1 MKSPIMA
8 NVVGDFL
15 YEGIMKETTI
25 AAIASGISIG
35 GVGIIRISG
44 PQSYEI
50 ALKIC
55 QKESLAA
62 RHATF
67 TQFYNGEDEVMDEG
81 IAIYFKG
88 PNSFTGEDSVELQG
102 HGGLVVLNRV
112 LKRVYELGVAPAK
125 AGEFTER
132 AFLNGKLDLVQ
143 AEAIH
148 DLIMSQSEAQAK
160 AAMNS
165 LSGQFSTQTSSISE
179 ALIHLRVF
187 VEASIDFSEEDI
199 DFISDGNVMARLN
212 AVEADIQKLL
222 QNANQGKLLT
232 DGLTVVLAGKP
243 NAGKSSILNALSGEE
258 SAIVTDIAG
267 TTRDTLKESIIIHGL
282 PLHIIDTAGLRETQ
296 DIIEQEGIRRT
307 REAMK
312 KADLILWIHDDQD
325 QNVEQDLLLESLNA
339 PILHIRNKIDL
350 TGTEVGRVEDTI
362 MLSAKRNDGIELLK
376 DAIVEAVQFQPSQGM
391 FSARERHLV
400 ALRESLE
407 HLDVAR
413 NLLQEGHSIDL
424 VAEEIRLAQD
434 DIGLI
439 TGRFT
444 TDELLG
450 EIFSSFCIG
459 K

>member
-1 MKSPIMA
+1 
-8 NVVGDFL
+8 
-15 YEGIMKETTI
+15 MKETTI

-44 PQSYEI
+44 PQSYAI
-50 ALKIC
+50 ALEIC

-67 TQFYNGEDEVMDEG
+67 TQFYNGVDEVMDEG

-112 LKRVYELGVAPAK
+112 LKRVYELGAEPAK

-165 LSGQFSTQTSSISE
+165 LSGQFSTKTSTISE
-179 ALIHLRVF
+179 ALIHLRVY

-212 AVEADIQKLL
+212 AVEADILNLL

-282 PLHIIDTAGLRETQ
+282 PLHIIDTAGLRETS
-296 DIIEQEGIRRT
+296 DVIEQEGIRRT

-325 QNVEQDLLLESLNA
+325 QSAEKDALLESLNA

-350 TGTEVGRVEDTI
+350 TGNEVGRVEDTI

-407 HLDVAR
+407 HLDVAKK
-413 NLLQEGHSIDL
+413 LLNEGHSIDL

>member
-1 MKSPIMA
+1 
-8 NVVGDFL
+8 
-15 YEGIMKETTI
+15 MKETTI

-44 PQSYEI
+44 PQSYTI
-50 ALKIC
+50 ALEIC
-55 QKESLAA
+55 QKESLVA

-67 TQFYNGEDEVMDEG
+67 TQFYNGANEVIDEG

-112 LKRVYELGVAPAK
+112 LKRVYELGAEPAK

-165 LSGQFSTQTSSISE
+165 LSGQFSTKTSTISE
-179 ALIHLRVF
+179 ALIHLRVY

-212 AVEADIQKLL
+212 AVEADILNLL

-282 PLHIIDTAGLRETQ
+282 PLHIIDTAGLRETN
-296 DIIEQEGIRRT
+296 DVIEQEGIRRT

-325 QNVEQDLLLESLNA
+325 QSAEKDALLESLNA

-350 TGTEVGRVEDTI
+350 TGNEVGRVEDTI

-407 HLDVAR
+407 HLDVAKK
-413 NLLQEGHSIDL
+413 LLNEGHSIDL

>member
-1 MKSPIMA
+1 
-8 NVVGDFL
+8 
-15 YEGIMKETTI
+15 MKETTI

-44 PQSYEI
+44 PQSYAI
-50 ALKIC
+50 ALEIC
-55 QKESLAA
+55 QKESLVA

-67 TQFYNGEDEVMDEG
+67 TQFYNGADEVMDEG

-112 LKRVYELGVAPAK
+112 LKRVYELGAEPAK

-165 LSGQFSTQTSSISE
+165 LSGQFSTKTSTISE
-179 ALIHLRVF
+179 ALIHLRVY

-212 AVEADIQKLL
+212 AVEADILNLL

-282 PLHIIDTAGLRETQ
+282 PLHIIDTAGLRETN
-296 DIIEQEGIRRT
+296 DVIEQEGIRRT

-325 QNVEQDLLLESLNA
+325 QSAEKDALLESLNA

-350 TGTEVGRVEDTI
+350 TGNEVGRVEDTI

-376 DAIVEAVQFQPSQGM
+376 DAIVEVVQFQPSQGM

-407 HLDVAR
+407 HLDVAKK
-413 NLLQEGHSIDL
+413 LLNEGHSIDL

>member
-1 MKSPIMA
+1 
-8 NVVGDFL
+8 
-15 YEGIMKETTI
+15 MKETTI

-44 PQSYEI
+44 PQSYAI
-50 ALKIC
+50 ALEIC
-55 QKESLAA
+55 QKESLVA

-67 TQFYNGEDEVMDEG
+67 TQFYNGADEVMDEG

-88 PNSFTGEDSVELQG
+88 PSSFTGEDSVELQG

-112 LKRVYELGVAPAK
+112 LKRVYELGAEPAK

-165 LSGQFSTQTSSISE
+165 LSGQFSTKTSTISE
-179 ALIHLRVF
+179 ALIHLRVY

-199 DFISDGNVMARLN
+199 DFISDGHVMERLN
-212 AVEADIQKLL
+212 TVEADILNLL

-282 PLHIIDTAGLRETQ
+282 PLHIIDTAGLRETT
-296 DIIEQEGIRRT
+296 DVIEQEGIRRT

-325 QNVEQDLLLESLNA
+325 QSAEKDALLESLNA

-350 TGTEVGRVEDTI
+350 TGNEVGRVEDTI
-362 MLSAKRNDGIELLK
+362 MLSAKRSDGIDLLK

-407 HLDVAR
+407 HLDVAKK
-413 NLLQEGHSIDL
+413 LLNEGHSIDL

>member
-1 MKSPIMA
+1 
-8 NVVGDFL
+8 
-15 YEGIMKETTI
+15 MKETTI

-44 PQSYEI
+44 PQSYAI
-50 ALKIC
+50 ALEIC
-55 QKESLAA
+55 QKESLVA

-67 TQFYNGEDEVMDEG
+67 TQFYNGANEVMDEG

-112 LKRVYELGVAPAK
+112 LKRVYELGAEPAK

-165 LSGQFSTQTSSISE
+165 LSGQFSTKTSTISE
-179 ALIHLRVF
+179 ALIHLRVY

-212 AVEADIQKLL
+212 AVEADILNLL

-282 PLHIIDTAGLRETQ
+282 PLHIIDTAGLRETN
-296 DIIEQEGIRRT
+296 DVIEQEGIRRT

-325 QNVEQDLLLESLNA
+325 QSAEKDALLESLNA

-350 TGTEVGRVEDTI
+350 TGNEVGRVEDTI

-407 HLDVAR
+407 HLDIAKK
-413 NLLQEGHSIDL
+413 LLNEGHSIDL

>member
-1 MKSPIMA
+1 
-8 NVVGDFL
+8 
-15 YEGIMKETTI
+15 MKETTI

-44 PQSYEI
+44 PQSYAI
-50 ALKIC
+50 ALEIC
-55 QKESLAA
+55 QKESLVA

-67 TQFYNGEDEVMDEG
+67 TQFYNGANEVMDEG

-112 LKRVYELGVAPAK
+112 LKRVYELGAEPAK

-165 LSGQFSTQTSSISE
+165 LSGQFSTKTSTISE
-179 ALIHLRVF
+179 ALIHLRVY

-212 AVEADIQKLL
+212 AVETDILNLL

-282 PLHIIDTAGLRETQ
+282 PLHIIDTAGLRETS
-296 DIIEQEGIRRT
+296 DVIEQEGIRRT

-325 QNVEQDLLLESLNA
+325 QSAEKDALLESLNV

-350 TGTEVGRVEDTI
+350 TGNEVGRIEDTI

-407 HLDVAR
+407 HLDIAKK
-413 NLLQEGHSIDL
+413 LLNEGHSIDL

>member
-1 MKSPIMA
+1 
-8 NVVGDFL
+8 
-15 YEGIMKETTI
+15 MKETTI

-44 PQSYEI
+44 PQSYAI
-50 ALKIC
+50 ALEIC
-55 QKESLAA
+55 QKESLVA

-67 TQFYNGEDEVMDEG
+67 TQFYNGANEVMDEG

-112 LKRVYELGVAPAK
+112 LKCVYELGAEPAK

-165 LSGQFSTQTSSISE
+165 LSGQFSTKTSTISE
-179 ALIHLRVF
+179 ALIHLRVY

-212 AVEADIQKLL
+212 AVETDILNLL

-267 TTRDTLKESIIIHGL
+267 TTRDTLKESIIIYGL
-282 PLHIIDTAGLRETQ
+282 PLHIIDTAGLRETN
-296 DIIEQEGIRRT
+296 DVIEQEGIRRT

-325 QNVEQDLLLESLNA
+325 QSAEKDALLESLNA

-350 TGTEVGRVEDTI
+350 TGNEVGRVEGTI

-407 HLDVAR
+407 HLDVAKK
-413 NLLQEGHSIDL
+413 LLNEGHSIDL

>member
-1 MKSPIMA
+1 
-8 NVVGDFL
+8 
-15 YEGIMKETTI
+15 MKETTI

-44 PQSYEI
+44 PESYAI
-50 ALKIC
+50 ALEIC
-55 QKESLAA
+55 QKEFLVA

-67 TQFYNGEDEVMDEG
+67 TPFHNGENEVMDEG

-112 LKRVYELGVAPAK
+112 LKRVYELGAEPAK

-165 LSGQFSTQTSSISE
+165 LSGQFSTKTSTISE
-179 ALIHLRVF
+179 ALIHLRVY

-199 DFISDGNVMARLN
+199 DFISDGHVMERLN
-212 AVEADIQKLL
+212 AVEADILHLL

-282 PLHIIDTAGLRETQ
+282 PLHIIDTAGLRETT
-296 DIIEQEGIRRT
+296 DVIEQEGIRRT

-325 QNVEQDLLLESLNA
+325 QSAEKDMLLESLNA
-339 PILHIRNKIDL
+339 PILHIRNKVDL
-350 TGTEVGRVEDTI
+350 TGNEVGRVEDTI
-362 MLSAKRNDGIELLK
+362 MLSAKSNDGIELLK

-413 NLLQEGHSIDL
+413 KLLNEGHSIDL

>member
-1 MKSPIMA
+1 
-8 NVVGDFL
+8 
-15 YEGIMKETTI
+15 MKETTI

-44 PQSYEI
+44 PQSYAI
-50 ALKIC
+50 ALEIC

-67 TQFYNGEDEVMDEG
+67 TQFHNGANEVMDEG

-88 PNSFTGEDSVELQG
+88 PNSFTGEDCVELQG

-112 LKRVYELGVAPAK
+112 LKRVYELGAEPAK

-165 LSGQFSTQTSSISE
+165 LSGQFSTKTSTISE
-179 ALIHLRVF
+179 ALIHLRVY

-199 DFISDGNVMARLN
+199 DFISDGHVMDRLN
-212 AVEADIQKLL
+212 AVETDISNLL

-282 PLHIIDTAGLRETQ
+282 PLHIIDTAGLRETN
-296 DIIEQEGIRRT
+296 DVIEQEGIRRT

-325 QNVEQDLLLESLNA
+325 QSAEKDALLESLNA
-339 PILHIRNKIDL
+339 PILHIRNKVDL
-350 TGTEVGRVEDTI
+350 TGNDIGRVEDTI
-362 MLSAKRNDGIELLK
+362 MLSAKCHDGIELLK

-407 HLDVAR
+407 HLDVAKK
-413 NLLQEGHSIDL
+413 LLNEGHSIDL

>member
-1 MKSPIMA
+1 MV

-15 YEGIMKETTI
+15 HEEIMKETTI
-25 AAIASGISIG
+25 AAIASGTSIG
-35 GVGIIRISG
+35 GVGIIRLSG
-44 PQSYEI
+44 PESYAI
-50 ALKIC
+50 AQQMC
-55 QKESLAA
+55 HKESLIA

-67 TQFYNGEDEVMDEG
+67 TQFYSSADEVMDEG
-81 IAIYFKG
+81 IVIYFKG
-88 PNSFTGEDSVELQG
+88 PNSFTGEDCVELQG
-102 HGGLVVLNRV
+102 HGGLVVLNR
-112 LKRVYELGVAPAK
+112 LLRRSYELGALPAK

-165 LSGQFSTQTSSISE
+165 LSGQFSAKTSKISE
-179 ALIHLRVF
+179 ALIHLRVY

-199 DFISDGNVMARLN
+199 DFISDGNVLARLE
-212 AVEADIQKLL
+212 AVENDIQALL
-222 QNANQGKLLT
+222 QSANQGKLLT

-267 TTRDTLKESIIIHGL
+267 TTRDTLKESVIIHGL
-282 PLHIIDTAGLRETQ
+282 PLNIIDTAGLRETT

-325 QNVEQDLLLESLNA
+325 QDNDKDELLESLNI
-339 PILHIRNKIDL
+339 PVLHVRNKVDL
-350 TGTEVGRVEDTI
+350 TGKPVGQVDNVI
-362 MLSAKRNDGIELLK
+362 SLSAKQSLGVDLLK
-376 DAIVEAVQFQPSQGM
+376 NAIVEVVQFQPNQGT
-391 FSARERHLV
+391 FSARERHLL
-400 ALRESLE
+400 ALKDSLE
-407 HLDVAR
+407 HLAVAKK
-413 NLLQEGHSIDL
+413 LLQEGHSIDL

-450 EIFSSFCIG
+450 QIFSSFCIG

>member
-1 MKSPIMA
+1 
-8 NVVGDFL
+8 
-15 YEGIMKETTI
+15 MKETTI
-25 AAIASGISIG
+25 AAIASGISMG
-35 GVGIIRISG
+35 GVGVIRISG
-44 PQSYEI
+44 PESYAI
-50 ALKIC
+50 ATQIC
-55 QKESLAA
+55 QKENLVP
-62 RHATF
+62 RHATY
-67 TQFYNGEDEVMDEG
+67 TPFYNEDGVIDEG
-81 IAIYFKG
+81 IAIYFQG
-88 PNSFTGEDSVELQG
+88 PNSFTGEESVELQG

-112 LKRVYELGVAPAK
+112 LKRVYELGALPAK

-165 LSGQFSTQTSSISE
+165 LTGQFSDKTGAISE
-179 ALIHLRVF
+179 ALVHLRVF

-199 DFISDGNVMARLN
+199 DFISDGNVLSRLDRVEQDIN
-212 AVEADIQKLL
+212 ALL
-222 QNANQGKLLT
+222 ASANQGRLLT

-282 PLHIIDTAGLRETQ
+282 PLNIIDTAGLRETN
-296 DIIEQEGIRRT
+296 DVIEQEGIRRT
-307 REAMK
+307 HEAMK
-312 KADLILWIHDDQD
+312 KADLILWVHDDQD
-325 QNVEQDLLLESLNA
+325 QSTEKDELLESLHV
-339 PILHIRNKIDL
+339 PMLHVRNKIDL
-350 TGTEVGRVEDTI
+350 TGNVAGQNGNVI
-362 MLSAKRNDGIELLK
+362 LLSAKQNQGVDVLK
-376 DAIVEAVQFQPSQGM
+376 SAIVESVQFQPSQGL

-400 ALRESLE
+400 ALRDSLE
-407 HLDVAR
+407 HLAVAKQ
-413 NLLQEGHSIDL
+413 LLQDGHSIDL

>member
-1 MKSPIMA
+1 
-8 NVVGDFL
+8 
-15 YEGIMKETTI
+15 MKETTI
-25 AAIASGISIG
+25 VAIASGASIG
-35 GVGIIRISG
+35 GVGIIRLSG
-44 PQSYEI
+44 PDSYEI
-50 ALKIC
+50 AKKIV
-55 QKESLAA
+55 QKDRLEA

-67 TQFYNGEDEVMDEG
+67 TQFYNAQNEVMDEG
-81 IAIYFKG
+81 IVIYFKG
-88 PNSFTGEDSVELQG
+88 PNSFTGEDCIELQG
-102 HGGLVVLNRV
+102 HGGLVVLNRL
-112 LKRVYELGVAPAK
+112 LKRTYELGAEPAK

-165 LSGQFSTQTSSISE
+165 LSGQFSLATGKISE
-179 ALIHLRVF
+179 LLIHLRVY

-199 DFISDGNVMARLN
+199 DFISDGNVLERLN
-212 AVEADIQKLL
+212 LVEQDIEVLL
-222 QNANQGKLLT
+222 KSANQGRLLT

-243 NAGKSSILNALSGEE
+243 NAGKSSILNTLSGEE

-282 PLHIIDTAGLRETQ
+282 PLHVVDTAGLRETS

-307 REAMK
+307 QAAMK

-325 QNVEQDLLLESLNA
+325 QEIEKDSFLETLNA
-339 PILHIRNKIDL
+339 PILHVRNKADL
-350 TGTEVGRVEDTI
+350 TGNAIGRQNNTI
-362 MLSAKRNDGIELLK
+362 RISAKNSTGIDVLK
-376 DAIVEAVQFQPSQGM
+376 DAIIEIVQYQPSQGV
-391 FSARERHLV
+391 FSARERHLL
-400 ALRESLE
+400 ALKESLV
-407 HLDVAR
+407 HLDVAKK
-413 NLLQEGHSIDL
+413 LLVGGHSIDL
-424 VAEEIRLAQD
+424 VAEEIRLSQD
-434 DIGLI
+434 KIGLI

>member
-1 MKSPIMA
+1 
-8 NVVGDFL
+8 
-15 YEGIMKETTI
+15 MKETTI

-44 PQSYEI
+44 PQSYAI
-50 ALKIC
+50 ALEIC
-55 QKESLAA
+55 QKESLVA

-67 TQFYNGEDEVMDEG
+67 TPFYNGDNEVMDEG

-112 LKRVYELGVAPAK
+112 LKRVYELGAEPAK

-165 LSGQFSTQTSSISE
+165 LSGQFSTKTSTISE
-179 ALIHLRVF
+179 ALIHLRVY

-212 AVEADIQKLL
+212 AVETDILNLL

-282 PLHIIDTAGLRETQ
+282 PLHIIDTAGLRETN
-296 DIIEQEGIRRT
+296 DVIEQEGIRRT

-325 QNVEQDLLLESLNA
+325 QSAEKDALLESLNA
-339 PILHIRNKIDL
+339 PILHIRNKVDL
-350 TGTEVGRVEDTI
+350 TGNEVGRVEDTI

-407 HLDVAR
+407 HLDVAKK
-413 NLLQEGHSIDL
+413 LLNEGHSIDL

>member
-1 MKSPIMA
+1 
-8 NVVGDFL
+8 
-15 YEGIMKETTI
+15 MKETTI

-44 PQSYEI
+44 PQSYAI
-50 ALKIC
+50 ALEIC
-55 QKESLAA
+55 QKETLVA

-67 TQFYNGEDEVMDEG
+67 TQLYNGANEVMDEG

-112 LKRVYELGVAPAK
+112 LKRVYELGAEPAK

-165 LSGQFSTQTSSISE
+165 LSGQFSTKTSTISE
-179 ALIHLRVF
+179 ALIHLRVY

-212 AVEADIQKLL
+212 AVETDILNLL

-282 PLHIIDTAGLRETQ
+282 PLHIIDTAGLRETS
-296 DIIEQEGIRRT
+296 DVIEQEGIRRT

-325 QNVEQDLLLESLNA
+325 QSAEKDALLESLNV

-350 TGTEVGRVEDTI
+350 TGNEVGRIEDTI

-407 HLDVAR
+407 HLDIAKK
-413 NLLQEGHSIDL
+413 LLNEGHSIDL

>member
-1 MKSPIMA
+1 
-8 NVVGDFL
+8 
-15 YEGIMKETTI
+15 MKETTI

-44 PQSYEI
+44 PQSYAI
-50 ALKIC
+50 ALEIC
-55 QKESLAA
+55 QKESLVA

-67 TQFYNGEDEVMDEG
+67 TQFYNGADEVMDEG

-102 HGGLVVLNRV
+102 HGGLVVLNCV
-112 LKRVYELGVAPAK
+112 LKRVYELGAEPAK

-165 LSGQFSTQTSSISE
+165 LSGQFSTKTSTISE
-179 ALIHLRVF
+179 ALIHLRVY

-212 AVEADIQKLL
+212 AVEADILNLL

-282 PLHIIDTAGLRETQ
+282 PLHIIDTAGLRETN
-296 DIIEQEGIRRT
+296 DVIEQEGIRRT

-325 QNVEQDLLLESLNA
+325 QSAEKDALLESLNA

-350 TGTEVGRVEDTI
+350 TGNEVGRVEDTI

-407 HLDVAR
+407 HLDVAKK
-413 NLLQEGHSIDL
+413 LLNEGHSIDL

>member
-1 MKSPIMA
+1 
-8 NVVGDFL
+8 
-15 YEGIMKETTI
+15 MKETTI

-44 PQSYEI
+44 PQSYAI
-50 ALKIC
+50 ALEIC
-55 QKESLAA
+55 QKESLVA

-67 TQFYNGEDEVMDEG
+67 TQFYNGADEVMDEG

-102 HGGLVVLNRV
+102 HGGLVVLNCV
-112 LKRVYELGVAPAK
+112 LKRVYELGAEPAK

-165 LSGQFSTQTSSISE
+165 LSGQFSTKTSTISE
-179 ALIHLRVF
+179 ALIHLRVY

-212 AVEADIQKLL
+212 AVETDILNLL

-282 PLHIIDTAGLRETQ
+282 PLHIIDTAGLRETN
-296 DIIEQEGIRRT
+296 DVIEQEGIRRT

-325 QNVEQDLLLESLNA
+325 QSAEKDALLESLNA

-350 TGTEVGRVEDTI
+350 TGNEVGRVEDTI

-407 HLDVAR
+407 HLDIAKK
-413 NLLQEGHSIDL
+413 LLNEGHSIDL

>member
-1 MKSPIMA
+1 
-8 NVVGDFL
+8 
-15 YEGIMKETTI
+15 MKETTI

-44 PQSYEI
+44 PQSYAI
-50 ALKIC
+50 ALEIC
-55 QKESLAA
+55 QKESLVA

-67 TQFYNGEDEVMDEG
+67 TQFYNGADEVMDEG

-112 LKRVYELGVAPAK
+112 LKRVYELGAEPAK

-165 LSGQFSTQTSSISE
+165 LSGQFSTKTSTISE
-179 ALIHLRVF
+179 ALIHLRVY

-212 AVEADIQKLL
+212 AVEADILNLL

-282 PLHIIDTAGLRETQ
+282 PLHIIDTAGLRETS
-296 DIIEQEGIRRT
+296 DVIEQEGIRRT

-325 QNVEQDLLLESLNA
+325 QSAEKDALLESLNA

-350 TGTEVGRVEDTI
+350 TGSEVGRVEDTI

-407 HLDVAR
+407 HLDVAKK
-413 NLLQEGHSIDL
+413 LLNEGHSIDL

>member
-1 MKSPIMA
+1 
-8 NVVGDFL
+8 
-15 YEGIMKETTI
+15 MKETTI

-44 PQSYEI
+44 PQSYAI
-50 ALKIC
+50 ALEIC
-55 QKESLAA
+55 QKESLVA

-67 TQFYNGEDEVMDEG
+67 TQFYNGADEVMDEG

-112 LKRVYELGVAPAK
+112 LKRVYELGAEPAK

-165 LSGQFSTQTSSISE
+165 LSGQFSTKTSTISE
-179 ALIHLRVF
+179 ALIHLRVY

-212 AVEADIQKLL
+212 AVETDILNLL

-282 PLHIIDTAGLRETQ
+282 PLHIIDTAGLRETN
-296 DIIEQEGIRRT
+296 DVIEQEGIRRT

-325 QNVEQDLLLESLNA
+325 QSAEKDALLESLNA

-350 TGTEVGRVEDTI
+350 TGNEVGRVEDTI

-407 HLDVAR
+407 HLDVAKK
-413 NLLQEGHSIDL
+413 LLNEGHSIDL

>member
-1 MKSPIMA
+1 
-8 NVVGDFL
+8 
-15 YEGIMKETTI
+15 MKETTI

-44 PQSYEI
+44 PQSYAI
-50 ALKIC
+50 ALEIC
-55 QKESLAA
+55 QKGSLVA

-67 TQFYNGEDEVMDEG
+67 TQFYSGADEVMDEG

-112 LKRVYELGVAPAK
+112 LKRVYELGAEPAK

-165 LSGQFSTQTSSISE
+165 LSGQFSTKTSTISE
-179 ALIHLRVF
+179 ALIHLRVY

-212 AVEADIQKLL
+212 AVEADILNLL

-282 PLHIIDTAGLRETQ
+282 PLHIIDTAGLRETS
-296 DIIEQEGIRRT
+296 DVIEQEGIRRT

-325 QNVEQDLLLESLNA
+325 QSAEKDALLESLNA

-350 TGTEVGRVEDTI
+350 TGNEVGRIEDTI

-407 HLDVAR
+407 HLDVAKK
-413 NLLQEGHSIDL
+413 LLNEGHSIDL

>member
-1 MKSPIMA
+1 
-8 NVVGDFL
+8 
-15 YEGIMKETTI
+15 MKETTI
-25 AAIASGISIG
+25 AAIASGISMG

-44 PQSYEI
+44 PQSYAI
-50 ALKIC
+50 ALEIC
-55 QKESLAA
+55 QKESLVA

-67 TQFYNGEDEVMDEG
+67 TQFYNGGHEVMDEG

-112 LKRVYELGVAPAK
+112 LKRVYELGAEPAK

-165 LSGQFSTQTSSISE
+165 LSGQFSTKTGAISE
-179 ALIHLRVF
+179 ALIHLRVY

-212 AVEADIQKLL
+212 VVETDIVNLL

-282 PLHIIDTAGLRETQ
+282 PLHIVDTAGLRETN
-296 DIIEQEGIRRT
+296 DVIEQEGIRRT

-325 QNVEQDLLLESLNA
+325 QSAEKDALLESLNA

-350 TGTEVGRVEDTI
+350 TGNEVGRVEDTI

-407 HLDVAR
+407 HLDVAKK
-413 NLLQEGHSIDL
+413 LLSDGHSIDL

>member
-1 MKSPIMA
+1 
-8 NVVGDFL
+8 
-15 YEGIMKETTI
+15 MKETTI

-44 PQSYEI
+44 PQSYAI
-50 ALKIC
+50 ALEIC

-67 TQFYNGEDEVMDEG
+67 TQFYNGANEVMDEG

-112 LKRVYELGVAPAK
+112 LKRVYELGAEPAK

-165 LSGQFSTQTSSISE
+165 LSGQFSTKTSTISE
-179 ALIHLRVF
+179 ALIHLRVY

-212 AVEADIQKLL
+212 AVEADILNLL
-222 QNANQGKLLT
+222 QNANQGRLLT

-282 PLHIIDTAGLRETQ
+282 PLHIIDTAGLRETS
-296 DIIEQEGIRRT
+296 DVIEQEGIRRT

-325 QNVEQDLLLESLNA
+325 QSAEKDALLESLNA

-350 TGTEVGRVEDTI
+350 TGNEVGRVEDTI

-376 DAIVEAVQFQPSQGM
+376 DTIVEAVQFQPSQGM

-407 HLDVAR
+407 HLDVAKK
-413 NLLQEGHSIDL
+413 LLNEGHSIDL

>member
-1 MKSPIMA
+1 
-8 NVVGDFL
+8 
-15 YEGIMKETTI
+15 
-25 AAIASGISIG
+25 
-35 GVGIIRISG
+35 
-44 PQSYEI
+44 
-50 ALKIC
+50 
-55 QKESLAA
+55 
-62 RHATF
+62 
-67 TQFYNGEDEVMDEG
+67 
-81 IAIYFKG
+81 
-88 PNSFTGEDSVELQG
+88 
-102 HGGLVVLNRV
+102 
-112 LKRVYELGVAPAK
+112 
-125 AGEFTER
+125 
-132 AFLNGKLDLVQ
+132 
-143 AEAIH
+143 
-148 DLIMSQSEAQAK
+148 
-160 AAMNS
+160 
-165 LSGQFSTQTSSISE
+165 
-179 ALIHLRVF
+179 
-187 VEASIDFSEEDI
+187 
-199 DFISDGNVMARLN
+199 
-212 AVEADIQKLL
+212 
-222 QNANQGKLLT
+222 
-232 DGLTVVLAGKP
+232 LTVVLAGKP

-282 PLHIIDTAGLRETQ
+282 PLHIIDTAGLRETS
-296 DIIEQEGIRRT
+296 DVIEQEGIRRT

-325 QNVEQDLLLESLNA
+325 QSAEKDALLESLNA

-350 TGTEVGRVEDTI
+350 TGNEVGRVEDTI

-376 DAIVEAVQFQPSQGM
+376 DAIVETVQFQPSQGI

-407 HLDVAR
+407 HLDVAKK
-413 NLLQEGHSIDL
+413 LLNEGHSIDL

>member
-1 MKSPIMA
+1 
-8 NVVGDFL
+8 
-15 YEGIMKETTI
+15 MKETTI

-44 PQSYEI
+44 PQSYAI
-50 ALKIC
+50 ALEIC
-55 QKESLAA
+55 LKESLVA

-67 TQFYNGEDEVMDEG
+67 TQFYNGSNEVMDEG

-112 LKRVYELGVAPAK
+112 LKRVYELGAEPAK

-165 LSGQFSTQTSSISE
+165 LSGQFSMKTSTISE
-179 ALIHLRVF
+179 ALIHLRVY

-199 DFISDGNVMARLN
+199 DFISDGNVLARLN
-212 AVEADIQKLL
+212 AVETDIVNLL

-282 PLHIIDTAGLRETQ
+282 PLHIIDTAGLRETN
-296 DIIEQEGIRRT
+296 DVIEQEGIRRT

-325 QNVEQDLLLESLNA
+325 QSAEQDILLESLNA

-350 TGTEVGRVEDTI
+350 TGNEVGRVEDTI
-362 MLSAKRNDGIELLK
+362 MLSAKRNDGIGLLK
-376 DAIVEAVQFQPSQGM
+376 DAIVEAVQFQPNQGT
-391 FSARERHLV
+391 FSARERHLI
-400 ALRESLE
+400 ALKESLG
-407 HLDVAR
+407 HLDVAKK
-413 NLLQEGHSIDL
+413 LLNEGHSIDL

>member
-1 MKSPIMA
+1 
-8 NVVGDFL
+8 
-15 YEGIMKETTI
+15 MKETTI

-44 PQSYEI
+44 PQSYAI
-50 ALKIC
+50 ALEIC
-55 QKESLAA
+55 QKESLVA

-67 TQFYNGEDEVMDEG
+67 TQFYNGGNEVIDEG

-112 LKRVYELGVAPAK
+112 LKRVYELGAEPAK

-165 LSGQFSTQTSSISE
+165 LSGQFSTKTSTISE
-179 ALIHLRVF
+179 ALIHLRVY

-212 AVEADIQKLL
+212 AVEADILNLL

-282 PLHIIDTAGLRETQ
+282 PLHIIDTAGLRETN
-296 DIIEQEGIRRT
+296 DVIEQEGIRRT

-325 QNVEQDLLLESLNA
+325 QSAEKDALLESLNA

-350 TGTEVGRVEDTI
+350 TGNEVGRVEDTI

-407 HLDVAR
+407 HLDIAKK
-413 NLLQEGHSIDL
+413 LLNEGHSIDL

>member
-1 MKSPIMA
+1 
-8 NVVGDFL
+8 
-15 YEGIMKETTI
+15 MKETTI
-25 AAIASGISIG
+25 AAIASGISMG
-35 GVGIIRISG
+35 GVGVIRISG
-44 PQSYEI
+44 PESYAI
-50 ALKIC
+50 ATQIC
-55 QKESLAA
+55 RKEELVA
-62 RHATF
+62 RHATY
-67 TQFYNGEDEVMDEG
+67 TAFYNNDEVIDEG

-88 PNSFTGEDSVELQG
+88 PNSFTGEESVELQG

-112 LKRVYELGVAPAK
+112 LKRVYELGAIPAK

-165 LSGQFSTQTSSISE
+165 LAGQFSVKTTAISE
-179 ALIHLRVF
+179 ALIHLRVY

-212 AVEADIQKLL
+212 AVENDIEALL
-222 QNANQGKLLT
+222 KNANQGKLLT

-282 PLHIIDTAGLRETQ
+282 PLNIIDTAGLRETN
-296 DIIEQEGIRRT
+296 DVIEQEGIRRT

-325 QNVEQDLLLESLNA
+325 QTMEKDPLLESLNA
-339 PILHIRNKIDL
+339 PLLHVRNKVDL
-350 TGTEVGRVEDTI
+350 TNNSIGRVDDKI
-362 MLSAKRNDGIELLK
+362 MLSAKQGLGIEFLK
-376 DAIVEAVQFQPSQGM
+376 DAIVEIVQFQPSQGM

-400 ALRESLE
+400 ALRDSLD
-407 HLDVAR
+407 HLAVAKT
-413 NLLQEGHSIDL
+413 LLQEGHSIDL

>member
-1 MKSPIMA
+1 
-8 NVVGDFL
+8 
-15 YEGIMKETTI
+15 MKETTI

-44 PQSYEI
+44 PQSYAI
-50 ALKIC
+50 ALEIC

-67 TQFYNGEDEVMDEG
+67 TQFYNGADEVIDEG

-112 LKRVYELGVAPAK
+112 LKRVYELGAEPAK

-165 LSGQFSTQTSSISE
+165 LSGQFSTKTSTISE
-179 ALIHLRVF
+179 ALIHLRVY

-199 DFISDGNVMARLN
+199 DFISDGNVIARLN
-212 AVEADIQKLL
+212 AVEADILNLL

-282 PLHIIDTAGLRETQ
+282 PLHIIDTAGLRETN
-296 DIIEQEGIRRT
+296 DVIEQEGIRRT
-307 REAMK
+307 CEAMK

-325 QNVEQDLLLESLNA
+325 QSAEKDALLESLNA

-350 TGTEVGRVEDTI
+350 TGNEVGRVEDTI

-407 HLDVAR
+407 HLDVAKK
-413 NLLQEGHSIDL
+413 LLNEGHSIDL